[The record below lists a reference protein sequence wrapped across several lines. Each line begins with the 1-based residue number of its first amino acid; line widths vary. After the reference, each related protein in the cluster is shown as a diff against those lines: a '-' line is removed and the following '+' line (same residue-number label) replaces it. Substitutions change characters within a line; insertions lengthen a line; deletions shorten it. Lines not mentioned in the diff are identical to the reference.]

1 MTPRHPP
8 PLPFPSFA
16 PDDTAQPEVYN
27 TIFLSPLAMDRVQAC
42 LQAQGILA
50 GSLPAFV
57 RALCERPAGLAV
69 ASEDDDMDWT
79 KDPEKVEYIRQLLE
93 ALYEARAIVS
103 CYNIVIVLVIVVLA
117 VWHWRE
123 TRSDRKKWQRLR
135 EWQGVDTGDGTTS
148 PASSSSGTILGSAT
162 PPDAKDLD
170 LERVPL
176 LAGNRAIKGP
186 RRSNT
191 VGRAIRSWLAHQPP
205 PLPIVNRTLPS
216 NGTSLFIVCWL
227 GLNAFFHFFRLPMRW
242 DFFFIFADRAGCIFV
257 VNLPLLYLLS
267 AKNQP
272 LRHLTGYSYEAL
284 NIFHRRVGELLCFEG
299 ALHFVSML
307 LWQFLLARDWLTAR
321 SAHVYFTHPLVLNG
335 IGALLSYELLYFTS
349 LATFRQR
356 WYELF
361 LSSHVLLQ
369 FLALTF
375 LFHHYHT
382 ARPYVALSLLIF
394 AADRLLWRLTLK
406 RATLTADLTLLDAD
420 TCLLS
425 ANWSIPPPPET
436 SSRSPFHRQSI
447 LHGWHPADHVF
458 LTVPCL
464 GRTHALQTHPF
475 TIASA
480 APSSSSSPCPQTDDN
495 DDNEN
500 NVRSTHA
507 WLNLLI
513 RAHDGFTRDLLRHAR
528 SHSHSRLPHP
538 ARVSVRL
545 DGPYGSPRALGV
557 LRASGCA
564 VLVAGGSGIAVV
576 FPLVWALLHEDDD
589 DDDGHYRHGVGR
601 GGGGGGGVEEG
612 GEEEDGKVQ
621 VGNGVNS
628 GRKSNKRRRV
638 HLLWVT
644 HAREHR
650 EWVPGLQMEEL
661 SERGL
666 EVVMPEPTAEAGRPD
681 VKGIVAGWVEGAA
694 AEGREVGVVVSGPDG
709 LNRAVR
715 NVCAEEIG
723 RGREVRVAVEK
734 FGW

>member
-1 MTPRHPP
+1 
-8 PLPFPSFA
+8 
-16 PDDTAQPEVYN
+16 
-27 TIFLSPLAMDRVQAC
+27 MDRAQAC
-42 LQAQGILA
+42 LQAQGILT

-57 RALCERPAGLAV
+57 RALCEHPAGLAV

-135 EWQGVDTGDGTTS
+135 EWQGADTGDGTTS

-176 LAGNRAIKGP
+176 LAGNRATKGP
-186 RRSNT
+186 RRSNM

-425 ANWSIPPPPET
+425 ANWSIPPPPPET
-436 SSRSPFHRQSI
+436 SNRSPFHRQSI

-495 DDNEN
+495 GANEN
-500 NVRSTHA
+500 SRSTHA

-528 SHSHSRLPHP
+528 SHSHSHSRAPHP
-538 ARVSVRL
+538 AARVSVRL

-576 FPLVWALLHEDDD
+576 FPLVWALLHED
-589 DDDGHYRHGVGR
+589 GWG
-601 GGGGGGGVEEG
+601 EG
-612 GEEEDGKVQ
+612 GEEDGKV
-621 VGNGVNS
+621 VDNEIIS
-628 GRKSNKRRRV
+628 ERKLRKRRV

-661 SERGL
+661 RERGL

-681 VKGIVAGWVEGAA
+681 VKGIVAGGWRAPRRRG
-694 AEGREVGVVVSGPDG
+694 G
-709 LNRAVR
+709 RAVR